1 MSEKQFIIRETV
13 DDKGHR
19 VIVYEFPE
27 ADSTPGKKPLG
38 GRHRRM
44 PASSFIKVTFESPRS
59 GSAAEG
65 RNRLPDEGPSAGD
78 RRS

>member
-27 ADSTPGKKPLG
+27 ADASPANKPLG
-38 GRHRRM
+38 SRRRRM

-59 GSAAEG
+59 GEG
-65 RNRLPDEGPSAGD
+65 RNRLPDDGPGGGEK
-78 RRS
+78 R